1 MAPGLMWLNSVQ
13 GLTTVIPTFTPAK
26 QSLLSGTRKLVSIWF
41 ALDPETQQTKKQNKF
56 SLANSHV
63 QWLTQAGWEPH
74 LFCNVYHYKQ
84 DDYLLERYPHRMWQ
98 CGCDHSFW
106 CFDAGQCGWTNNPI
120 MYGRDWWLKNFVRL
134 PAIVFSTITDHSPL
148 YSMKYP
154 KRTGIEFLK
163 QEPTTLMNG
172 SCLTGWWLK
181 VMGFL
186 GMKKWEKEI
195 QENFIKRT
203 HCLPLRSN

>member
-134 PAIVFSTITDHSPL
+134 PAIVFSTITESLSPL
-148 YSMKYP
+148 PPLQYEISQKDWNRIFEAGTYYSHEWLMP
-154 KRTGIEFLK
+154 HWVVAEGDGLFRHEEVGEGDSREFY
-163 QEPTTLMNG
+163 
-172 SCLTGWWLK
+172 
-181 VMGFL
+181 
-186 GMKKWEKEI
+186 
-195 QENFIKRT
+195 
-203 HCLPLRSN
+203 